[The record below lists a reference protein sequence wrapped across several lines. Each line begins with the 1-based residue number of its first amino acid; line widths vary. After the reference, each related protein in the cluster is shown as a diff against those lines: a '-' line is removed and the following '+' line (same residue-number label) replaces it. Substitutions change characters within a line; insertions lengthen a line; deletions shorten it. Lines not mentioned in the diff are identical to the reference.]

1 MCKEMLWHV
10 GRDGRNKFCTGNCTG
25 FGNGYELWAIIQR
38 QELSSDLLQVITEWA
53 VNRDKN
59 HFMWGAES
67 LILNT
72 IVNDSRNKAKLLEA

>member
-1 MCKEMLWHV
+1 MLDKSSKCYQGHQEELNKEYSF
-10 GRDGRNKFCTGNCTG
+10 N

-67 LILNT
+67 SL
-72 IVNDSRNKAKLLEA
+72 